1 MMMTVADKH
10 LIFSDLKQKM
20 DCVYEQLLNDL
31 RNPKQQISVIS
42 MGIKAGGKSTKAC
55 ALIRYCVEHDLFDE
69 YFMFLPAFSKDIENS
84 YGWTEQYK
92 SKIVIFTE
100 YNVLFAKYLLDRTP
114 QEVARNKKGTLVF
127 LDDIGCNSDFNSRDP
142 HWFRLVGQQRHE
154 RVSTILN
161 FHSLCSQRIISPFVR
176 QNATYFL
183 VFSLSNFKILRQL
196 HEEILSC
203 TVEYA
208 DFKPFFTR
216 YKEHTRPVR

>member
-1 MMMTVADKH
+1 MTDNDNVYDQ
-10 LIFSDLKQKM
+10 LLCDLRIPKQK
-20 DCVYEQLLNDL
+20 
-31 RNPKQQISVIS
+31 ISIIS

-69 YFMFLPAFSKDIENS
+69 YFMFLPAYQKDIENS

-92 SKIVIFTE
+92 DKIVIFTE

-114 QEVARNKKGTLVF
+114 QEVAKNEKGTLVF

-142 HWFRLVGQQRHE
+142 HWFRLIGQQRHE

-161 FHSLCSQRIISPFVR
+161 FHSLASQRIISPFVR
-176 QNATYFL
+176 QNATYFF
-183 VFSLSNFKILRQL
+183 VFCLSNFKIVKQL

-208 DFKPFFTR
+208 DFKPFFNQ
-216 YKEHTRPVR
+216 YKEHTRPVWQGGERNDPQF